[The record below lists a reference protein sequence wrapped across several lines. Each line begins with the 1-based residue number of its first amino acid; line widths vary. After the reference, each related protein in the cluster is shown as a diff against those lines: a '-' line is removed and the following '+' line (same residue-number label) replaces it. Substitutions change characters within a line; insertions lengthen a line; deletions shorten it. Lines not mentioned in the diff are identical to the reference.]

1 MTTMT
6 CSFQDALSTA
16 AGDNNMRVTALA
28 RFNERGWPTRRDE
41 AFRYLDLRGV
51 RDVQWA
57 LTGASRVDTPMQ
69 LDLPGAVMLVFV
81 GGRLDVEASDAMPE
95 GVSIGHPDETIA
107 AQVDPFTDLCL
118 SANDET
124 LCIQVAADTAI
135 GTLHIVH
142 EAKGDDLL
150 SAPRC
155 VIDVA
160 ARGSVTVVESITL
173 EGHVLCT
180 PVTEIKVAQGARVEL
195 ARLINGTSDAWC
207 CGTISTHAAEHAVVH
222 VSTIPFGGAVNR
234 TRLESTLAGES
245 SHVDLRGL
253 GVAGGDRHVETVLS
267 VRHAGIN
274 CTSNMLFKHVLGGS
288 ATASFTGRINVDK
301 GAHGTDAVQT
311 SRTMLLSPTAR
322 AYSRPQLEI
331 YADDVKCTHG
341 STTGRPDVEAE
352 FYLRARGI
360 DKTTAGSLL
369 VWAFACEVLDELE
382 PAALRVE
389 AAKRLLDQLPG
400 GDALDPTVVAPH
412 EQASGS

>member
-1 MTTMT
+1 MT
-6 CSFQDALSTA
+6 CKFQDALTNA
-16 AGDNNMRVTALA
+16 AGDSAARATALA

-41 AFRYLDLRGV
+41 AFRYLDLRSIGSV
-51 RDVQWA
+51 HWA
-57 LTGASRVDTPMQ
+57 LDGGAWVDTPMQ
-69 LDLPGAVMLVFV
+69 LDLPGATTLVFV
-81 GGRLDVEASDAMPE
+81 GGRLNVEASDALPD
-95 GVSIGHPDETIA
+95 GVSIGPVDDTIA

-118 SANDET
+118 AANDET
-124 LCIQVAADTAI
+124 LCIQVGEGVCID
-135 GTLHIVH
+135 TLHIVH
-142 EAKGDDLL
+142 ETKGDDVL

-160 ARGSVTVVESITL
+160 EKGSVIVVESITL
-173 EGHVLCT
+173 EGRVLCT
-180 PVTEIKVAQGARVEL
+180 PVTEIKAAAGARVEL
-195 ARLINGTSDAWC
+195 ARLISGTPDAWC
-207 CGTISTHAAEHAVVH
+207 CGTVATRAADEAVVH
-222 VSTIPFGGAVNR
+222 VSSIPFGGAVNR
-234 TRLESTLAGES
+234 TRLESTLSGEG

-253 GVAGGDRHVETVLS
+253 GVAGDDRHVETVLS
-267 VRHAGIN
+267 VRHAGTN

-288 ATASFTGRINVDK
+288 ATASFTGRINVDV

-311 SRTMLLSPTAR
+311 SRTMLLSPKAR

-389 AAKRLLDQLPG
+389 AAKRLLEQLPG
-400 GDALDPTVVAPH
+400 GDALDPTVVAPPPP
-412 EQASGS
+412 AAAP